1 VSTICLVEDD
11 PIMGESLADR
21 FRLEGFAVTWLHD
34 AETARAAILEDGFS
48 LVICDIRLPGLAGDH
63 LYEQLRDRLAS
74 LPPFLFITGY
84 ADLERAVHLLKLGA
98 SDYIAK
104 PFDIERLLER
114 VQEICRG
121 RCRPADGAPAL
132 GVSAA
137 MRRIE
142 ALLDRLGPLDD
153 TVLITG
159 ETGVG
164 KEVVARRLHE
174 ISRRGPF
181 VPVNCAALAESLA
194 EAELFGHE
202 KGAFTGALRTHA
214 GVFERASGG
223 TLFLD
228 EIGDMPLSLQ
238 AKLLRVLQDRAVVRV
253 GGERPVAVD
262 VRVVCATH
270 QDLERKV
277 AEGGFRPDLYYRVN
291 VVTLHIPPLRERP
304 EDIDWLAE
312 RFLDATARRR
322 GGVRLRLSPDARRA
336 LTEAAWPGNVREL
349 LHTLERTS
357 IFVDG
362 EVLTSAHL
370 RGRVAEA
377 PVPSTREAPTLDE
390 YLGTC
395 EREFIAQALADN
407 GGRIEAT
414 ARRLGISRKSL
425 WERMRRLGLHG
436 TD

>member
-1 VSTICLVEDD
+1 MSTICLVEDD

-21 FRLEGFAVTWLHD
+21 FRLEGFAVTWLRD
-34 AETARAAILEDGFS
+34 AETARAAILQDGFS
-48 LVICDIRLPGLAGDH
+48 LVICDIRLPGLSGEQ
-63 LYEQLRDRLAS
+63 LYEELRERLAS

-121 RCRPADGAPAL
+121 RCQPADGAPAL
-132 GVSAA
+132 GVSVA

-142 ALLDRLGPLDD
+142 ALLDRLGPLGD

-174 ISRRGPF
+174 VSRRGPF

-202 KGAFTGALRTHA
+202 KGAFTGALRTHT

-228 EIGDMPLSLQ
+228 EIGDMPLALQ

-253 GGERPVAVD
+253 GGERPVPVD

-270 QDLERKV
+270 QDLERMV
-277 AEGGFRPDLYYRVN
+277 AEGSFRPDLYYRVN
-291 VVTLHIPPLRERP
+291 VVSVHIPPLRERP
-304 EDIDWLAE
+304 DDIEWLAE
-312 RFLDATARRR
+312 RVLDATARRR
-322 GGVRLRLSPDARRA
+322 GGPRLRLSPDARRA
-336 LTEAAWPGNVREL
+336 LLEAAWPGNVRQL
-349 LHTLERTS
+349 LHTLERAS

-370 RGRVAEA
+370 RGREALAET
-377 PVPSTREAPTLDE
+377 PSAAEPPTLDH
-390 YLGTC
+390 YLGAC
-395 EREFIAQALADN
+395 ERDYIARALGEND
-407 GGRIEAT
+407 GRIEAT

-436 TD
+436 SG